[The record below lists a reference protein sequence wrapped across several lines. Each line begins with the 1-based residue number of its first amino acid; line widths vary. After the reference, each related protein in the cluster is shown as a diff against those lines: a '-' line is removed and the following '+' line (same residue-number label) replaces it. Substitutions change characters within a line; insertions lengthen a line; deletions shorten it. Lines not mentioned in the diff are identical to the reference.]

1 MNLKNELCNI
11 QKHFPITKRYYY
23 NNYSRQEMTGND
35 GILENTTGLLPIFPI
50 VICLAVLVAIVAA
63 ASLFTY
69 IIYRRRKGKLKLD
82 QHLIKIQC
90 DGLCFQTYYIFLFCI
105 KIFSYL
111 TLSMFSYNDGPHK
124 YVEAKLESI
133 CLSVRPSVR
142 LSVNTF
148 LTRLLKLLLTYI

>member
-111 TLSMFSYNDGPHK
+111 TLSMFSYNDGDK
-124 YVEAKLESI
+124 YVEAKLN
-133 CLSVRPSVR
+133 PSVCQFV
-142 LSVNTF
+142 LPYVFPSTLF
-148 LTRLLKLLLTYI
+148 

>member
-35 GILENTTGLLPIFPI
+35 GTLENTTGLLPIFPI

-69 IIYRRRKGKLKLD
+69 IIYRRRKGKLKLYL
-82 QHLIKIQC
+82 HLIKI
-90 DGLCFQTYYIFLFCI
+90 
-105 KIFSYL
+105 
-111 TLSMFSYNDGPHK
+111 
-124 YVEAKLESI
+124 
-133 CLSVRPSVR
+133 
-142 LSVNTF
+142 
-148 LTRLLKLLLTYI
+148 